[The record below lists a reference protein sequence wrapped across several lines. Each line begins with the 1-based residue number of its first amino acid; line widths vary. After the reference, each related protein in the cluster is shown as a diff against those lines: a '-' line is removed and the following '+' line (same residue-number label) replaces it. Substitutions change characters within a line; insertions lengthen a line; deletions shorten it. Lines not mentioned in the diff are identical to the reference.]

1 MIPMELIY
9 LLAAVGLGALVY
21 RYFTGHGG
29 LQISKIQ
36 LGDLPAAGEID
47 VRGHH
52 VRWSSADDDSFAAV
66 WPLANGHVVS
76 IRVLFDDDADTDDP
90 EADPEQGRLELAV
103 DKRRIARGV
112 TWTDQIRDRSL
123 RADVEAVLKALAREA
138 KGAKRDTRR
147 VAGARPVGDERKI
160 GE

>member
-1 MIPMELIY
+1 MIPMELLY
-9 LLAAVGLGALVY
+9 LLAALGLGFAVY

-29 LQISKIQ
+29 LQVSRVQ
-36 LGDLPAAGEID
+36 LGDLPADGEVD
-47 VRGHH
+47 VRGHQ

-76 IRVLFDDDADTDDP
+76 IRVLFDADADADDP
-90 EADPEQGRLELAV
+90 EADPDQGLLELAL
-103 DKRRIARGV
+103 DKRRVARGV